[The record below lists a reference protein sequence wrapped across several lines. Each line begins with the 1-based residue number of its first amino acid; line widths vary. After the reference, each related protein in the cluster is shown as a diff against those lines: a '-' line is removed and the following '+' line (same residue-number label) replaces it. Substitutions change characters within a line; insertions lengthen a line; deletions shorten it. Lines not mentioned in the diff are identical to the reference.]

1 MRRRCTM
8 HGNEHAPH
16 ARAHSCI
23 ALLTRRR
30 IFSVKFRPPGHMMHV
45 HESRSDIQ
53 DTSRKLLLWIWQL
66 GVVQHTHFC
75 PNIIKT
81 KKIYQCQKYRGIVIY
96 HMDNILIV
104 VLKINLIGL
113 LRYGNPDIQF
123 LATLKNKIL
132 IYNILSILMMNLI
145 SNLISCT
152 FFKFLLEN

>member
-1 MRRRCTM
+1 MRRCCTM

-81 KKIYQCQKYRGIVIY
+81 KKIYQCQKYCGIVSY
-96 HMDNILIV
+96 HMDNNFID

-123 LATLKNKIL
+123 LATLKNKIWIYYISSVL
-132 IYNILSILMMNLI
+132 IMNLTSDFI
-145 SNLISCT
+145 SNS
-152 FFKFLLEN
+152 FFSLLL